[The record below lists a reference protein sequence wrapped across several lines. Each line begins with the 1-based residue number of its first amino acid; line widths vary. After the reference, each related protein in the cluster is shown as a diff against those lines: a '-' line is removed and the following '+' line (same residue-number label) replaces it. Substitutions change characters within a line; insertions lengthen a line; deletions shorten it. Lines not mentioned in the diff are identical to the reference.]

1 MEGELS
7 GRGGGG
13 LRTGIECREIDLG
26 AEQTLFVPLNGQ
38 GEVID
43 FSFKEA
49 KLNDFDRIEQSL
61 YSDIDHLDQLAA
73 VDAQF
78 LGYEHDSRDP
88 EAAPIFRYRVGRSE
102 EHTSELQSRGH
113 LVSRL
118 LLANND
124 Q

>member
-13 LRTGIECREIDLG
+13 LRTGFESREIDLG

-61 YSDIDHLDQLAA
+61 YRDIDHLDQSAS

-88 EAAPIFRYRVGRSE
+88 AAEPISRYRVGGNEMADIGR
-102 EHTSELQSRGH
+102 
-113 LVSRL
+113 
-118 LLANND
+118 
-124 Q
+124 